1 MGTRSIR
8 GRFCAAT
15 AYACRYRNS
24 HISRH
29 VRGYRQVVTSSA
41 QKMSHVTRS
50 FRRSLP
56 TLLITTGTT
65 AVLAGAALAVTPAAV
80 GGPATSNARAAQQR
94 QIDKVMH
101 REPVPALG
109 AKDAVALA
117 AAPPDADPVAYN
129 RGALAR
135 AAAAALA
142 PHARAWRQVGPT
154 GQLLNDANYATAEGR
169 FPTTG
174 IVLAIATDPTSAA
187 GDIAYVGTGGGIYK
201 TTNAGSTWTAASG
214 VPAVPAAARPRGP
227 EHHLDVYAITGQG
240 FQRGGEY
247 GGFGAYYSHDSG
259 KSWHA
264 AVTSVRGAAQQVAV
278 APDGVVFA
286 E

>member
-1 MGTRSIR
+1 M
-8 GRFCAAT
+8 
-15 AYACRYRNS
+15 
-24 HISRH
+24 
-29 VRGYRQVVTSSA
+29 
-41 QKMSHVTRS
+41 TRS

-56 TLLITTGTT
+56 TLLITTGAT

-80 GGPATSNARAAQQR
+80 AGPAANNARAAQQR

-129 RGALAR
+129 RGALAK

-174 IVLAIATDPTSAA
+174 IVLAIATDPTSA
-187 GDIAYVGTGGGIYK
+187 TGGRR
-201 TTNAGSTWTAASG
+201 TTTRTAC
-214 VPAVPAAARPRGP
+214 
-227 EHHLDVYAITGQG
+227 
-240 FQRGGEY
+240 
-247 GGFGAYYSHDSG
+247 
-259 KSWHA
+259 
-264 AVTSVRGAAQQVAV
+264 
-278 APDGVVFA
+278 
-286 E
+286 